1 MENDL
6 EFEPVYMAGDVQR
19 RRYMYGAGKL
29 VEFLKV
35 DWDMAYKHVSVR
47 CEDHP
52 LQAVEFGGNYFV
64 EKCLTFGVGT
74 AP

>member
-52 LQAVEFGGNYFV
+52 LQA
-64 EKCLTFGVGT
+64 L
-74 AP
+74 